1 MTLDE
6 RLNNWARAQRGGS
19 GHSDSMVATIYF
31 PTVAGTSV
39 DATLD
44 GEDAQKVELACR
56 RLMPLDRKVL
66 QMHFVWRA
74 HPAVICRRLGLKV
87 RPTSIFDRALAH
99 AKRAIEEKLVD
110 VKPEYVSMQAII
122 DRLKEKP
129 LAETK

>member
-6 RLNNWARAQRGGS
+6 RLNNWARALRGGS
-19 GHSDSMVATIYF
+19 GHGDSMIATIYF
-31 PTVAGTSV
+31 PTVPGASV

-44 GEDAQKVELACR
+44 SEDAQKVELACR

-74 HPAVICRRLGLKV
+74 HPAFICRRLGLKV
-87 RPTSIFDRALAH
+87 RPMSIFDLALAH
-99 AKRAIEEKLVD
+99 AKRAIEENLAD
-110 VKPEYVSMQAII
+110 VKPQYVSMQAII
-122 DRLKEKP
+122 DRMKEKQ